1 MRIFI
6 DVDFRVPSG
15 VRLTR
20 PWMSG
25 SRPVMLAIWAS
36 IQVEQES
43 LRRRLR
49 SIMPL
54 GLRELIGM
62 RTGTGRWD
70 SA

>member
-1 MRIFI
+1 
-6 DVDFRVPSG
+6 
-15 VRLTR
+15 
-20 PWMSG
+20 
-25 SRPVMLAIWAS
+25 
-36 IQVEQES
+36 